1 MSPTLLSISRNWDE
15 LTKLRLVVAT
25 LLFCLV
31 LPVIVTGVT
40 HDDRISASANETRHM
55 TIPTENV
62 TFATAQGK
70 QYSADQARLVAFDT
84 KSDPIWVHDT
94 YGRYYDVDP
103 LGNGRILFVASTKG
117 IVESEFTGEFV
128 AVTMNWRTGEV
139 YNRFPIPSDTHD
151 VDYLGNGEYAIADI
165 AHDRVAIY
173 NRTTEQ
179 FVWNYSFRANF
190 PPPTQAGGPPSD
202 YTHVNDVDAIDNG
215 SAFLVSPR
223 NFDRVMAINRSTKAI
238 EWTLGEEDNYE
249 ILKEQHNP
257 VLLSQDPVTVLVADS
272 ENHRVVEYRR
282 TDDGWSQDWV
292 YRGDLDWP
300 RDADRLPNGNTLI
313 VDSGND
319 RVLEVTPSGS
329 IVWEV
334 SLEFAP
340 YDVERSALGNEPT
353 GPTMHEV
360 GQDGTVIAAD
370 QASNTLPTPLE
381 RIFDAFTFVYT
392 TAQWVIPSW
401 IEPAEFGLLWLVPVV
416 LAGWISVEL
425 THIPRVQA
433 FIRRIRTLS
442 TTRRLR
448 PRFIRLLL
456 LIVCLLIGGILLL
469 VGLAPGKFTVLSSGL
484 GLIVLCE
491 R

>member
-1 MSPTLLSISRNWDE
+1 MSPTPISIPRNWDE
-15 LTKLRLVVAT
+15 LTKFRLVVVVVLLC
-25 LLFCLV
+25 LLF
-31 LPVIVTGVT
+31 PVIVTGVT
-40 HDDRISASANETRHM
+40 HDDRISASANETRRA
-55 TIPTENV
+55 TIPTENI

-84 KSDPIWVHDT
+84 EGTPVWVHDT

-103 LGNGRILFVASTKG
+103 LGDGRILFVASAKG
-117 IVESEFTGEFV
+117 VEESKFTGDFV

-139 YNRFPIPSDTHD
+139 YNRFTVPPDTHD

-165 AHDRVAIY
+165 AHDRVSVY
-173 NRTTEQ
+173 NRTTER

-190 PPPTQAGGPPSD
+190 PPPSQIGGPPSD

-257 VLLSQDPVTVLVADS
+257 VLLSQDPLTVLVADS

-282 TDDGWSQDWV
+282 TADGWTQDWV
-292 YRGDLDWP
+292 YNGDLDWP

-329 IVWEV
+329 IVCEV
-334 SLEFAP
+334 PIEFAP
-340 YDVERSALGNEPT
+340 YDVERPAFGDEPT
-353 GPTMHEV
+353 GPTIHEL
-360 GQDGTVIAAD
+360 GQEGTVIEAD
-370 QASNTLPTPLE
+370 QNGTTLPTPLD
-381 RIFDAFTFVYT
+381 RIVASFTFAYT

-401 IEPAEFGLLWLVPVV
+401 IGPAEFGLLTLVPVV
-416 LAGWISVEL
+416 LVGWVSVEL
-425 THIPRVQA
+425 TYVSRVQA
-433 FIRRIRTLS
+433 SIRRIRTLNHA
-442 TTRRLR
+442 RKLR
-448 PRFIRLLL
+448 SQFIRLFLL
-456 LIVCLLIGGILLL
+456 TISLLIGGILLL
-469 VGLAPGKFTVLSSGL
+469 AGLAPGKFTALSSGL
-484 GLIVLCE
+484 GLIVLL
-491 R
+491 